1 MTVTHCRN
9 GYSGDT
15 FLGGNKTNVV
25 IKDGAY
31 NLMAREYWFESANE
45 ITNPNSVRLNNSS
58 FVVNHA
64 IEDPLIFADG
74 KHYDSKGN
82 EIATQFTYT
91 YKPLT
96 SE

>member
-1 MTVTHCRN
+1 MYVTDCRN
-9 GYSGDT
+9 GYSGEKA
-15 FLGGNKTNVV
+15 LGGNQTKVV

-31 NLMAREYWFESANE
+31 NLMAREYWLESSGA
-45 ITNPNSVRLNNSS
+45 ITNPNNVRLNNSS
-58 FVVNHA
+58 FVVIHA